1 MKTFDSGKYLSNC
14 LFTTNQ
20 SASCSS
26 SFIVEVTIKVEN
38 HYPKYC
44 LPSKDNSIIIVI
56 KYTVESLEVI
66 GLKPLQHFATVTT
79 IAIIGYFVG
88 FYH

>member
-1 MKTFDSGKYLSNC
+1 VKTFDSGKYLSNC
-14 LFTTNQ
+14 LFTANQ
-20 SASCSS
+20 SASSS

-38 HYPKYC
+38 HYPKYF

-79 IAIIGYFVG
+79 IAITGYFVG